1 MEISG
6 KNGNSVWMK
15 YLLSILLFFL
25 PWNVYAQFFKDAGY
39 KIESGINFSSGSYT
53 PFWLV
58 SNKQGLSSVTTD
70 NGYIR
75 VGVFRPLE
83 KEKKFS
89 YSWGVDVVGAYG
101 FTSPLVVQQAY
112 LDLQYRGWNVSI
124 GSKERY
130 GELKNT
136 FLSSGALTFSGNA
149 RPVPQIRMGIPE
161 YCYFK
166 PDGLFAMKGHLAYG
180 VFTDDS
186 WQKDFV
192 RNHHKY
198 TEHVLYHSKALFVK
212 VGNEKR
218 FPLIFEGG
226 LEMAAQFGG
235 NSFSWNGSNY
245 EKTDMPNHIRDF
257 FKVFVPSSGDS
268 TTPKGEQTNIYGNH
282 LGSWHLSLSYKFDT
296 WKLRTYYEHYFED
309 HSMMFWQYGWKD
321 CLAGVE
327 ITFPRNRIIGEL
339 VYEYLGTKDQT
350 GPVYHDTTE
359 WIPDQISA
367 TDNYYNHSIYTGWQH
382 WGIGIGNPLLI
393 SPIYNKDG
401 SIAFKGNRVKAHHFG
416 ISGHPFQKIDYRV
429 LVSYSRNWGTYS
441 DPFLEIEKNVSTLF
455 ELSYRSRRLENWTLT
470 TSLAFDRGDLIGN
483 NSGGMI
489 TIRKTGVFTR

>member
-1 MEISG
+1 
-6 KNGNSVWMK
+6 MK
-15 YLLSILLFFL
+15 SLLSILLFFL
-25 PWNVYAQFFKDAGY
+25 PWNTHAQFFKDSGY
-39 KIESGINFSSGSYT
+39 RIESGINFSRGSYT
-53 PFWLV
+53 SFWLV

-70 NGYIR
+70 HGYIR
-75 VGVFRPLE
+75 TGVFRPLE

-161 YCYFK
+161 YWYFK

-257 FKVFVPSSGDS
+257 FKVFVPSSGNS

-382 WGIGIGNPLLI
+382 WGMGIGNPLLI

-416 ISGHPFQKIDYRV
+416 ISGHPSQEIDYRV

-441 DPFLEIEKNVSTLF
+441 DPFEEIEKNVSTLF
-455 ELSYRSRRLENWTLT
+455 ELSYTPRWLDNWTLT
-470 TSLAFDRGDLIGN
+470 GSLAFDRGDLIGN

-489 TIRKTGVFTR
+489 TIRKTGVFAR

>member
-1 MEISG
+1 
-6 KNGNSVWMK
+6 MK
-15 YLLSILLFFL
+15 YSSFIPKIILSVLLYFL
-25 PWNVYAQFFKDAGY
+25 PWHVYAQLFKHSNY
-39 KIESGINFSSGSYT
+39 KIETGINFSNGSYA
-53 PFWLV
+53 PFWFV

-75 VGVFRPLE
+75 AGVFRPLE

-89 YSWGVDVVGAYG
+89 CSWGVDVVSGYG
-101 FTSPLVVQQAY
+101 FTSSFVLQQAY
-112 LDLQYRGWNVSI
+112 LDLQYHCWNVSI

-130 GELKNT
+130 GELKNS

-149 RPVPQIRMGIPE
+149 RPVPQIRISVPG
-161 YCYFK
+161 YWNFK
-166 PDGLFAMKGHLAYG
+166 PNGLFAIKGHLAYG
-180 VFTDDS
+180 IFTDDS

-192 RNHHKY
+192 KGHNKY
-198 TEHVLYHSKALFVK
+198 TEHVLYHSKALFVR

-218 FPLIFEGG
+218 FPLAFEGG

-235 NSFSWNGSNY
+235 NSFHRNGSNY
-245 EKTDMPNHIRDF
+245 EKTDMPNHLRDF
-257 FKVFVPSSGDS
+257 FKVLVPSSGDS
-268 TTPKGEQTNIYGNH
+268 TTPMGEQTNIYGNH
-282 LGSWHLSLSYKFDT
+282 VGSWHLFLSYKFDT

-327 ITFPRNRIIGEL
+327 ITFPKNRIIGEL

-367 TDNYYNHSIYTGWQH
+367 VDNYYNHGIYTGWQH
-382 WGIGIGNPLLI
+382 WGMAMGTPLLI

-401 SIAFKGNRVKAHHFG
+401 NITFKGNRVKAHHWG
-416 ISGHPFQKIDYRV
+416 VSGRPSQEMDYRV
-429 LVSYSRNWGTYS
+429 LVSYSKNWGTYN
-441 DPFLEIEKNVSTLF
+441 DPFEEIEKNVSTLF
-455 ELSYRSRRLENWTLT
+455 EWGYAPRWLENWKLT
-470 TSLAFDRGDLIGN
+470 ASLAFDRGDLIGN

-489 TIRKTGVFTR
+489 TIRKTGIFSR

>member
-6 KNGNSVWMK
+6 KNGNSVWMRC
-15 YLLSILLFFL
+15 LLSVLLFFL
-25 PWNVYAQFFKDAGY
+25 PWNIHAQFFKGSSY
-39 KIESGINFSSGSYT
+39 KIESDINFSSGSYT

-58 SNKQGLSSVTTD
+58 SNRQGLSSVTTD

-75 VGVFRPLE
+75 AGVFRPLE
-83 KEKKFS
+83 KGKKFS
-89 YSWGVDVVGAYG
+89 YSWGVDVASAYG
-101 FTSPLVVQQAY
+101 FTSSFVVQQAY
-112 LDLQYRGWNVSI
+112 LELQYRGWNISI

-130 GELKNT
+130 GELKNSS
-136 FLSSGALTFSGNA
+136 LSSGALTFSGNA

-161 YCYFK
+161 YWYFK
-166 PDGLFAMKGHLAYG
+166 PDGLFAIKGHLAYG

-198 TEHVLYHSKALFVK
+198 TEHVLYHSKALFVR

-218 FPLIFEGG
+218 LPLVFEGG

-235 NSFSWNGSNY
+235 NSFRWNSSNY
-245 EKTDMPNHIRDF
+245 EKTDMPNHLRDF
-257 FKVFVPSSGDS
+257 FKVLVPSSGDS
-268 TTPKGEQTNIYGNH
+268 TTPTGEQTNIYGNH

-321 CLAGVE
+321 CLTGVE
-327 ITFPRNRIIGEL
+327 ITFPKNRWIGEL

-367 TDNYYNHSIYTGWQH
+367 VDDYYNHSIYTGWQH
-382 WGIGIGNPLLI
+382 WGMAIGNLLLI

-401 SIAFKGNRVKAHHFG
+401 SIAFKGNRVKAHHLG
-416 ISGHPFQKIDYRV
+416 ISGHPSQEIDYRV

-455 ELSYRSRRLENWTLT
+455 ELSYAPRWLENWTLT
-470 TSLAFDRGDLIGN
+470 GSLAFDRGDLIGN